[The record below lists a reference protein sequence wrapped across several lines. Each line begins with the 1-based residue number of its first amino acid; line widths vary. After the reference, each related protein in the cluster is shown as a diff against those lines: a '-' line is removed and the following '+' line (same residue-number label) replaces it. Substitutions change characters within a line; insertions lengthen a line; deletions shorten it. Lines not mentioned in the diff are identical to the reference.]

1 MSEVFLDARKNSPR
15 PDDVMAR
22 FRAIGEFVEG
32 EDKNRVIDFIKS
44 NPVGADMAVKT
55 LRHRCGAVHL
65 DAAKVA
71 LEIAEDLNSGM
82 PEEDVKNKPYKM
94 EIEMFFYCKKED
106 VPESPHWDTLP
117 IVNLTKVKNI

>member
-1 MSEVFLDARKNSPR
+1 MSEVFLDARKNAPR

-22 FRAIGEFVEG
+22 FRAIGELVEG
-32 EDKNRVIDFIKS
+32 DDKNRIIEFIKT

-71 LEIAEDLNSGM
+71 LEMAEDLNSGM
-82 PEEDVKNKPYKM
+82 SEEDVKSKPYKM

-106 VPESPHWDTLP
+106 VPQTPHWDTLP
-117 IVNLTKVKNI
+117 IVRLDKKEKN